1 MNDIWEDEDFVK
13 EMDRRIKEMESGT
26 VKTYTWEE
34 VKEITRKA
42 LSEIRLNKDPEHNKI
57 IPALS
62 DT

>member
-34 VKEITRKA
+34 VKEMTRKSLA
-42 LSEIRLNKDPEHNKI
+42 EVHLHKSAK
-57 IPALS
+57 
-62 DT
+62 